1 MVNTISGNVSKLNNK
16 TKAITLATGTWS
28 GTVSPYKYTI
38 SDSNII
44 GNNTIVQISLPSS
57 MTTEQRTAYKKAQIE
72 SGDVS
77 AGKVVMYAYGTKP
90 SINIPITLS
99 IGGGY

>member
-1 MVNTISGNVSKLNNK
+1 M
-16 TKAITLATGTWS
+16 ATGTWS
-28 GTVSPYKYTI
+28 GTSVPYKYTI

-44 GNNTIVQISLPSS
+44 GSNTLVQLSLPSN
-57 MTTEQRTAYKKAQIE
+57 MTADQRTAYKKAQIE

-90 SINIPITLS
+90 TINIPITLS

>member
-1 MVNTISGNVSKLNNK
+1 MKSV
-16 TKAITLATGTWS
+16 TLATGSWI
-28 GTVSPYKYTI
+28 GAAAPYKYTI

-44 GNNTIVQISLPSS
+44 GGNTIVQLSLPSS
-57 MTTEQRTAYKKAQIE
+57 MTTSQRIAYRKAQIE

-77 AGKVVMYAYGTKP
+77 AGKLILYAYGTKP
-90 SINIPITLS
+90 SENIPIVLS